1 MKTFSVIITAGGIG
15 KRMNQPLPKQF
26 IEVAG
31 KPVLIHTLE
40 RFHQFDPDAEL
51 IITLPMEWKEHWDK
65 LLKEH
70 NCSISHTVI
79 DGGEERYHSV
89 KNAIRH
95 CSGDYV
101 AVHDGVRPLVS
112 KETLRNCWD
121 LVSITGAVV
130 PVVPV
135 KESLRKIGEHG
146 SEAMVRSEYRL
157 VQTPQCFSKEIILDA
172 YSKAFHAAI
181 TDDASLV
188 EEAGYEVALVHGND
202 ENIKLTTPSDLL
214 FAEVLLKHSGHL

>member
-15 KRMNQPLPKQF
+15 KRMNQTLPKQF

-31 KPVLIHTLE
+31 KPVLMHTLE

-51 IITLPMEWKEHWDK
+51 VITLPLEWKEYWEG
-65 LLKEH
+65 LIKEH
-70 NCSISHTVI
+70 NCTIPHTII

-95 CSGDYV
+95 CSGDYI

-112 KETLRNCWD
+112 NDTLRNCWD
-121 LVSITGAVV
+121 VVVATGAVV

-146 SEAMVRSEYRL
+146 SVAMVRSEYRL
-157 VQTPQCFSKEIILDA
+157 VQTPQCFSKEVILDA
-172 YSKAFHAAI
+172 YSREYHAAI

-188 EEAGYEVALVHGND
+188 EEAGYHVALVHGND

-214 FAEVLLKHSGHL
+214 FAQVLLKDSIWL

>member
-1 MKTFSVIITAGGIG
+1 
-15 KRMNQPLPKQF
+15 MNQPLPKQF

-51 IITLPMEWKEHWDK
+51 FITLPIEWKEHWDE

-95 CSGDYV
+95 CSGDYI

-121 LVSITGAVV
+121 LVAITGAVV

-135 KESLRKIGEHG
+135 KDSLRKIGEHG
-146 SEAMVRSEYRL
+146 SQAMVRSEYRL

-172 YSKAFHAAI
+172 YSKSFHAAI

-188 EEAGYEVALVHGND
+188 EEAGYGVALVQGND

-214 FAEVLLKHSGHL
+214 FAEVLLKDTSHL

>member
-146 SEAMVRSEYRL
+146 SEAMVRSECRL

>member
-172 YSKAFHAAI
+172 YSRAFHAAI